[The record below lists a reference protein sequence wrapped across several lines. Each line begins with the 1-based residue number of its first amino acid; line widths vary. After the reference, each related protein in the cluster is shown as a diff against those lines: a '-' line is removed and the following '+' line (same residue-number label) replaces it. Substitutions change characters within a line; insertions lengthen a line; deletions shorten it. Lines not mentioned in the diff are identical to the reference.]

1 MLKFFFTCLVILLA
15 ELIGIFPIGKD
26 NKNENINDNKN
37 ENEKNK
43 NDIKK
48 YEDDCIIFEYLI
60 IFLVSKYGGEVYYKH
75 HYISVF
81 IFIIVEIIKAIYFLT
96 NNLYEAFDIIEF
108 VMIIIYSILYAI
120 YYLYIRK
127 FMKIK
132 FISPSK
138 FNFMIGIIDVPLILI
153 IYFIISFISEEIKDN
168 KQYLDNIFKLFD
180 KENFDAYNVINL
192 ILLPFA
198 YGMNLFLINKVIY
211 DYTIYHIYIVFLI
224 VYFIYNIIY
233 YKRFVDIIFLIT
245 SFFIELI
252 MILVFLEIIEI
263 NCFGLNK
270 NLKRNIELRGTI
282 DSSLDNEDEDDDYDG
297 INEEKNDE
305 NYKNT
310 YSNL

>member
-153 IYFIISFISEEIKDN
+153 IYFIISFTSFGNKND
-168 KQYLDNIFKLFD
+168 KQYLDSVFEVFK
-180 KENFDAYNVINL
+180 ENGNFDAYNVINL

-198 YGMNLFLINKVIY
+198 YGINLFLINKVIY
-211 DYTIYHIYIVFLI
+211 DYTIYHIYIVF
-224 VYFIYNIIY
+224 FNS
-233 YKRFVDIIFLIT
+233 IFYI
-245 SFFIELI
+245 
-252 MILVFLEIIEI
+252 
-263 NCFGLNK
+263 
-270 NLKRNIELRGTI
+270 
-282 DSSLDNEDEDDDYDG
+282 
-297 INEEKNDE
+297 
-305 NYKNT
+305 
-310 YSNL
+310 